1 MAKKEYTPEQMEK
14 FSKTGRKSRRKGKS
28 FERMVAGVLRLWT
41 PGTDWQTTRNSGRT
55 DIPGDVYAPDRAIK
69 CVIECKHRKNW
80 SVQDII
86 RNNKGYADEMQKVLI
101 EDWEPVIQTHH
112 YLFIFCFNDA
122 GLWVSVQKV
131 SPGVLNFPGQNVELP
146 DGEIRTK
153 ANLSGPDGVLWH
165 LLDQDEQGASRGIQ
179 SILFAKA

>member
-1 MAKKEYTPEQMEK
+1 MAKYTPEQMEK
-14 FSKTGRKSRRKGKS
+14 FSRTGRKSRRKGKS

-55 DIPGDVYAPDRAIK
+55 DLPGDVYAPDRQTQ

-86 RNNKGYADEMQKVLI
+86 RNNKGYADEMRKVYC
-101 EDWEPVIQTHH
+101 EDWGPVMKTHPF
-112 YLFIFCFNDA
+112 LLIFCFNDA
-122 GLWVSVQKV
+122 GLWVSLRKV
-131 SPGVLNFPGQNVELP
+131 HPHPASSVTNNQLDVLSETA
-146 DGEIRTK
+146 TK
-153 ANLSGPDGVLWH
+153 AVLSGPDGVLWH
-165 LLDQDEQGASRGIQ
+165 LLDQDEQGRLRVE